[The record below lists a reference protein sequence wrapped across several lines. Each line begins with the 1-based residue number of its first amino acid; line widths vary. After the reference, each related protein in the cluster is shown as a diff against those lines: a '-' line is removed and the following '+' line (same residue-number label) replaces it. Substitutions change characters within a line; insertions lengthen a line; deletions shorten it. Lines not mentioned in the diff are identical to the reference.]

1 MADRIKVVVSDGLVR
16 LEGRVDWNYQREVAE
31 SAVAWIRGVKAINNL
46 ITVTPGTK
54 PSEQELKQKIEHDSE
69 RDVCIDSADL
79 VRELVEQFNNQINAG
94 ELQPAQQT
102 LNDISTYADKARE
115 AAKKSRHKLKQAEL
129 TLHKSARRL
138 ADIAQSLSV
147 ENRQAINDVVKSI
160 DAADDEILNQVFK
173 N

>member
-1 MADRIKVVVSDGLVR
+1 MKSLFFIACVCLIPAALAAD
-16 LEGRVDWNYQREVAE
+16 
-31 SAVAWIRGVKAINNL
+31 
-46 ITVTPGTK
+46 K
-54 PSEQELKQKIEHDSE
+54 PANSEQQQASHIEQLKQKIERDSE
-69 RDVCIDSADL
+69 RDVCIDSVDL

-102 LNDISTYADKARE
+102 LSDIGTYADRARD

-138 ADIAQSLSV
+138 ADIAQALSV
-147 ENRQAINDVVKSI
+147 ENRQAIDEIVKRI
-160 DAADDEILNQVFK
+160 EAADDEILNQVFK

>member
-1 MADRIKVVVSDGLVR
+1 MKSLFFIACMCLISGGFAADKPANPEQQQAARI
-16 LEGRVDWNYQREVAE
+16 
-31 SAVAWIRGVKAINNL
+31 
-46 ITVTPGTK
+46 
-54 PSEQELKQKIEHDSE
+54 EQLKQKIEHDSD
-69 RDVCIDSADL
+69 RDVCINSVDL

-102 LNDISTYADKARE
+102 LSDIGTYADKARD

-138 ADIAQSLSV
+138 ADIAQALSV
-147 ENRQAINDVVKSI
+147 ENRQAIDEIVKRI
-160 DAADDEILNQVFK
+160 EAADDEILNQVFK